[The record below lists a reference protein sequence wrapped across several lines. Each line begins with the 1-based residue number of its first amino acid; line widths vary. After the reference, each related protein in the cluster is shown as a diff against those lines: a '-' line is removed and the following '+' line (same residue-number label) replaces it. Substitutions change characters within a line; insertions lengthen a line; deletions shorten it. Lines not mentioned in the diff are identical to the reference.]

1 MKMKY
6 AGYEAEI
13 DVVDNKLKDALRV
26 SEILKGFK
34 RKRIKVKIE
43 TKRLNINDDENNKP
57 FDAVIFNISLPKK
70 KADSMAR
77 AIPFNFFTY
86 SGKHAICQSIP
97 VTADGSY
104 DGSGTITLIY
114 PLEYTINDLLR
125 DLGMIKLLDIRSEKF
140 HPLSTLDNYDEAWE
154 SILTNDY
161 ELGAC
166 TISYITNPEDLIFD
180 DFMPDEIF
188 RMIVRKYSYQKE
200 RIV

>member
-6 AGYEAEI
+6 EGYKMNINEL
-13 DVVDNKLKDALRV
+13 DNGLKTALKV
-26 SEILKGFK
+26 SEILRGFK
-34 RKRIKVKIE
+34 RKGVKVEIE

-57 FDAVIFNISLPKK
+57 FDAVIFNVSLPKK
-70 KADSMAR
+70 KADIMAK

-86 SGKHAICQSIP
+86 SGKRAICQSIP

-125 DLGMIKLLDIRSEKF
+125 DLGTIKSLDIRGKKF

-161 ELGAC
+161 ELGAY
-166 TISYITNPEDLIFD
+166 TISYITDPEDRTFD

-188 RMIVRKYSYQKE
+188 RMLVKKYS
-200 RIV
+200 